1 MVALRGQLNLI
12 ETSPHGKVRG
22 GLATSDMWFYVF
34 GGAVGVCK
42 SVRVVGRRS
51 DGIPNR
57 DVLGEWRADGLPVP
71 TGYPLGFVHTFG
83 RWTGVKLSGL
93 HQCGL
98 VVVTTPLRL
107 AWEVKRFVHSDG
119 ELLGLRCWGRDLL

>member
-1 MVALRGQLNLI
+1 MSLV
-12 ETSPHGKVRG
+12 
-22 GLATSDMWFYVF
+22 
-34 GGAVGVCK
+34 GAVGVCK
-42 SVRVVGRRS
+42 SVRIVGVRS

-57 DVLGEWRADGLPVP
+57 DVLGEWCAVGLPVP

-107 AWEVKRFVHSDG
+107 AWEVKRFVHSDD
-119 ELLGLRCWGRDLL
+119 ERLGLRCSGRGCRQ